1 MLRHVPFLLLH
12 AVKTTVTKR
21 RLIRPSLIGRGT
33 CAVLMALA
41 CLLLVSAMALAG
53 NIRDFGAKGDG
64 STDDTTAIQTAID
77 TCSANGEKLI
87 FPAGTFLTGTVFLRS
102 NTAIELT
109 TKAVWKG
116 IGRVDAYPMQRP
128 RGFGGRMISAWRAM
142 IYAEDVENVSIGGQ
156 GTIDGNGGHAALHT
170 GSRNSP
176 DRPFGLWII
185 RGRDIRIEAVQ
196 MRHSAFWMQ
205 HYEQCDHVRI
215 TGIRVFNHANLNNDG
230 VDLTDCHDVIVS
242 DAEID
247 SSDDALCI
255 KSHGERGASDMV
267 ISNCVLA
274 SHADAFKMGTASV
287 GGFRRITANNL
298 VIRPSAADH
307 IEHPLK
313 VKGGLAGI
321 DLMSTDGGTLE
332 DIVIQNVVMDG
343 VETPVVIK
351 LGDRWAKGGRPDE
364 ARGSAREGGPPR
376 TTAGVV
382 RNVLIGHVVARRSG
396 PIPSSITG
404 YPGHC
409 VENITLSDMLIEI
422 EGGSPATDLKVP
434 ENSGRYPYNRIFGQK
449 LPAHSFFVRHAKNV
463 QFRDVQVKTIAPD
476 QRPAFIFEDATGTLD
491 NVDIVNHGGQGIA
504 PVLVDKAG
512 AIGLRGVSRGLKVQV
527 RSN

>member
-1 MLRHVPFLLLH
+1 
-12 AVKTTVTKR
+12 
-21 RLIRPSLIGRGT
+21 
-33 CAVLMALA
+33 MALA
-41 CLLLVSAMALAG
+41 CLLLVPAMALAG
-53 NIRDFGAKGDG
+53 NVRDFGAKGDG

-87 FPAGTFLTGTVFLRS
+87 FPAGTFLTGTVYLRS

-109 TKAVWKG
+109 AKAVWKG

-142 IYAEDVENVSIGGQ
+142 IYAEDVENVVISGQ
-156 GTIDGNGGHAALHT
+156 GTIDGNGGHAAFPKAP
-170 GSRNSP
+170 NSS
-176 DRPFGLWII
+176 DRPFGMWIV
-185 RGRDIRIEAVQ
+185 RGQDIRVEGIQ
-196 MRHSAFWMQ
+196 MRNSALWMQ
-205 HYEQCDHVRI
+205 HYQECDHVRI
-215 TGIRVFNHANLNNDG
+215 TGIHVFNHANLNNEG

-247 SSDDALCI
+247 SSDDALCL
-255 KSHGERGASDMV
+255 KSHGERGVSDVV

-274 SHADAFKMGTASV
+274 SHADAFKMGTASR
-287 GGFRRITANNL
+287 GGFRRITVNNL
-298 VIRPSAADH
+298 IIRPSAADP

-343 VETPVVIK
+343 LETPLVIK
-351 LGDRWAKGGRPDE
+351 LGDRWAKAGRPAE
-364 ARGSAREGGPPR
+364 ARGSAREGDPAR
-376 TTAGVV
+376 SAAGVV
-382 RNVLIGHVVARRSG
+382 RNVFIGHVVARRSG

-434 ENSGRYPYNRIFGQK
+434 ENSGRYPYNRTFGQK
-449 LPAHSFFVRHAKNV
+449 LPAHAFFVRHAKNV
-463 QFRDVQVKTIAPD
+463 QFRDVQAKTIAPD
-476 QRPAFIFEDATGTLD
+476 QRPGFVFEDATGTLD
-491 NVDIVNHGGQGIA
+491 NVDIVNDGGQGNP
-504 PVLVDKAG
+504 PVRVDKAG
-512 AIGLRGVSRGLKVQV
+512 AIALSGGSRGLKVQV